1 MLKIEF
7 CTKNRLVFLGYVIFG
22 KIGGERFLRLVQFL
36 SNILYC
42 ELLDGY
48 GDEVST

>member
-22 KIGGERFLRLVQFL
+22 KMGAIFEVGSVFVK
-36 SNILYC
+36 YP
-42 ELLDGY
+42 LL
-48 GDEVST
+48 